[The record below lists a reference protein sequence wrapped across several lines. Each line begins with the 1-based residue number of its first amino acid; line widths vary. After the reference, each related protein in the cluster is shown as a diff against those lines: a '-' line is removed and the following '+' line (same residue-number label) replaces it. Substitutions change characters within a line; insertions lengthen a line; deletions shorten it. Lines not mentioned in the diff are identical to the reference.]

1 MTHKKIIPVSYSRLN
16 TYEQCPARFDYQYV
30 SRRVQDVQGDAAAYG
45 DRVHKTLEV
54 YGRKQAGTP
63 LRERSSITALNGVEA
78 EQTLKTYGP
87 AVDRI
92 MARKGDKYFEHE
104 MAVNLELQPVK
115 WDAPDVWIRSIA
127 DVLIVDGHNAYC
139 LDYKGL
145 PLDTW
150 LPTPTGWTTM
160 GEVAVGDTLFA
171 ENGEQC
177 TVIGKSEV
185 KGLPCYRITFDDTS
199 SVTCDEEHLW
209 KLASGEVVNVRSL
222 RKNDQ
227 IAVAAPLALPDA
239 KLPIDPYVLGLW
251 IADGKHSSGEI
262 SKPDTEVWT
271 EVQNRGYAVD
281 MSTGGNK
288 SCPTRT
294 VKGIRGKLAAL
305 NLLGV
310 REKRIPSEYL
320 RAGYQQR
327 LDLLRGLMDGDG
339 SVNPTRKQCVYSTTN
354 SALSSDVCELLR
366 SLGQRPL
373 RSEVVARGF
382 GKTVAAF
389 PISFRPIGINPFL
402 LPRKRDR
409 VGDWGP
415 GMSAVRRVV
424 GVELVPSVPTQCI
437 KVDSP
442 DHTFLCTKNMLP
454 THNTG
459 KIKDD
464 PTQLRLFAAMVFW
477 HFPEVTQVKTSYIW
491 LKFAEVTNE
500 KHQRNKLD
508 QLWASLKPRF
518 DHLQATYE
526 LGVYKTKPG
535 PLCDP
540 WCPARN
546 ICPDAK
552 LKRK

>member
-92 MARKGDKYFEHE
+92 MARRGDKYFEHE

-139 LDYKGL
+139 LDYK
-145 PLDTW
+145 
-150 LPTPTGWTTM
+150 
-160 GEVAVGDTLFA
+160 
-171 ENGEQC
+171 
-177 TVIGKSEV
+177 
-185 KGLPCYRITFDDTS
+185 
-199 SVTCDEEHLW
+199 
-209 KLASGEVVNVRSL
+209 
-222 RKNDQ
+222 
-227 IAVAAPLALPDA
+227 
-239 KLPIDPYVLGLW
+239 
-251 IADGKHSSGEI
+251 
-262 SKPDTEVWT
+262 
-271 EVQNRGYAVD
+271 
-281 MSTGGNK
+281 
-288 SCPTRT
+288 
-294 VKGIRGKLAAL
+294 
-305 NLLGV
+305 
-310 REKRIPSEYL
+310 
-320 RAGYQQR
+320 
-327 LDLLRGLMDGDG
+327 
-339 SVNPTRKQCVYSTTN
+339 
-354 SALSSDVCELLR
+354 
-366 SLGQRPL
+366 
-373 RSEVVARGF
+373 
-382 GKTVAAF
+382 
-389 PISFRPIGINPFL
+389 
-402 LPRKRDR
+402 
-409 VGDWGP
+409 
-415 GMSAVRRVV
+415 
-424 GVELVPSVPTQCI
+424 
-437 KVDSP
+437 
-442 DHTFLCTKNMLP
+442 
-454 THNTG
+454 TG
-459 KIKDD
+459 KVKDD